1 MQLKRFILD
10 AKNRVDLTSLFSSK
24 SKHAD
29 MLDTQED
36 MRNFFVDYQYEGM
49 LQDGKKLKLNSHQNP
64 NFYALML
71 LTISNVKDYDN
82 WNNVKSLI
90 KKQTKLDDF
99 KSKEIKEL
107 NGSILQNKNV
117 TKTSSEFICACGKF
131 LCSEEMFKI
140 YNIETKMSLWLGN
153 TCIYKDKIASPKD
166 LRALKQQ
173 KKYEAEKNYVKELSK
188 ERYRELNER
197 NLMSNEERRQNDLSN
212 EIIKK
217 WEFLVNKYNKFSSL
231 PYGIKL
237 LIKIVKKGQTY
248 ITAKERKSNQ
258 K

>member
-1 MQLKRFILD
+1 M
-10 AKNRVDLTSLFSSK
+10 
-24 SKHAD
+24 
-29 MLDTQED
+29 
-36 MRNFFVDYQYEGM
+36 
-49 LQDGKKLKLNSHQNP
+49 
-64 NFYALML
+64 
-71 LTISNVKDYDN
+71 
-82 WNNVKSLI
+82 
-90 KKQTKLDDF
+90 
-99 KSKEIKEL
+99 
-107 NGSILQNKNV
+107 
-117 TKTSSEFICACGKF
+117 
-131 LCSEEMFKI
+131 
-140 YNIETKMSLWLGN
+140 
-153 TCIYKDKIASPKD
+153 
-166 LRALKQQ
+166 
-173 KKYEAEKNYVKELSK
+173 SK